1 MVIVNGER
9 YLSPEDLDE
18 LENRE
23 EVIELPETSEDLII
37 IRERE
42 E

>member
-1 MVIVNGER
+1 MLIVNGQE

-18 LENRE
+18 QEK

-37 IRERE
+37 IITKERE